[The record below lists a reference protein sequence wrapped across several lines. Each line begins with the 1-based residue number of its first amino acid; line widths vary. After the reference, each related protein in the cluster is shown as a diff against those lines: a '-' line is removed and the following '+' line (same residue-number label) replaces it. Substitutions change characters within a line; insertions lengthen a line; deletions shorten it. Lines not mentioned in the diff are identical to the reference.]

1 MIVTKNRPIE
11 VVNELINKGYRLF
24 GENKVQ
30 EAIQKFNNI
39 NTQPNLSIHL
49 IGRLQTN
56 KVKDALKTFNC
67 IQSIDRHKLIEEIL
81 KHRSQN
87 NRTTE
92 FFIQV
97 NIGREIQKSGVMP
110 EDLLSLY
117 DLAVKNKLPI
127 KGFMCIPPADKDPKF
142 YFEKMQLLKK
152 KINDKMLLSMGMS
165 SDYKIA
171 LQYGSNLVRVGSLV
185 FN

>member
-1 MIVTKNRPIE
+1 
-11 VVNELINKGYRLF
+11 
-24 GENKVQ
+24 
-30 EAIQKFNNI
+30 
-39 NTQPNLSIHL
+39 
-49 IGRLQTN
+49 
-56 KVKDALKTFNC
+56 
-67 IQSIDRHKLIEEIL
+67 
-81 KHRSQN
+81 
-87 NRTTE
+87 
-92 FFIQV
+92 
-97 NIGREIQKSGVMP
+97 MP

>member
-81 KHRSQN
+81 KHR
-87 NRTTE
+87 T
-92 FFIQV
+92 
-97 NIGREIQKSGVMP
+97 
-110 EDLLSLY
+110 
-117 DLAVKNKLPI
+117 
-127 KGFMCIPPADKDPKF
+127 
-142 YFEKMQLLKK
+142 
-152 KINDKMLLSMGMS
+152 
-165 SDYKIA
+165 
-171 LQYGSNLVRVGSLV
+171 
-185 FN
+185 